1 MSSPSNLYA
10 EKIYAEHPQFLWALD
25 DQADYISIISDA
37 QRATST
43 WEIDNGT
50 SQSTEEL
57 TSAPFPDSVINK
69 ITPSSVFGGTFSVT
83 LVSPEIVS
91 VADLNET
98 LKTFAVG
105 SYFYTLSPFVLNVEI
120 GYRYYD
126 GAQDEYIDVLKS
138 YDASLTD
145 RWYFVSETFSPEETD
160 LPLRLVIK
168 INYIGEETV
177 SPSDCI
183 MYINGIT
190 FGQWC
195 EEFQSQ
201 SLGSES
207 IDLPSTIGL
216 DTCKVVEAKAYGL
229 AENYGYYFVN
239 QNALMA
245 KNFGVPLVFGSKNV
259 TKLYE
264 NPNKPSL
271 IIPSGGMMSESGK
284 YQKFSL
290 EFWIRTRNSSQE
302 LKRIV
307 GPIGSNDGIYINGPF
322 IVLKINESYSSY
334 YVGHWERPM
343 LIHWRY
349 SPEVS
354 SLLLNG
360 EEIISIQLDAD
371 SLYLPDSFSMD
382 GKSKDWMGFYAHEEI
397 QPIEIDCVALYNYL
411 VPLLVAKRRFVYG
424 QGVQYPENLNA
435 SYGGESVVFDYS
447 FADYTKNYNY
457 PDLGSWSQ
465 ASLDNIIVE
474 DNYLTVPSYDPPTII
489 IDSTIKT
496 QRELLLSCA
505 VSQNESDLF
514 LNLRPDTSWDSIN
527 SYLYFDDL
535 EASDLSMYGLY
546 GVFKKN
552 TSYTGEAQVLIRIE
566 DSRNQN
572 YFSIESVG
580 NDVRYI
586 FKYQTDEEQ
595 VLYEALSIPNDT
607 VFSVGLEIN
616 KFKNHFGN
624 NILSFF
630 NNYSSLNMYVGGTKE
645 FAKTFTGNIYKIG
658 ICSEKNINDIG
669 TLFNEIGVPKDYENI
684 FNLYSP
690 YVEYD
695 GGDADQNFWNYYIGQ
710 TQLNEDQYDETP
722 EVLENFSF
730 SPSSFV
736 NFTLQNHKPSI
747 GIVPKSYFGL
757 FYLDVDIKGSWKDY
771 IPLAYFAQFVT
782 DEKGDSRL
790 GLDFIQFNVN
800 YPAPTKF
807 KVSEVVDPD
816 GWSYSELQSQYSFP
830 LQRSYDSL
838 DNYLY
843 TGYQDYQDLAERSI
857 KSYYY
862 DTSDAILRT
871 FITFEYLE
879 TGVNASDG
887 FFVNQESVPKN
898 GVISPGSDWINT
910 KYEVVDNV
918 VIYPPKDVAFD
929 KLAIRVHF
937 EFDVDGIHNKPIKVK
952 TLQLASQAYNYNGGN
967 SIGTRF
973 GASVYPYV
981 NTGYYYNYKYQNP
994 ITVYKG
1000 SSPYLYLTRYS
1011 GLEVRG
1017 DYDPLINRGVA
1028 IQVNPNKAENYE
1040 VMAMQSLI
1048 RFNYDFFPYGSTQI
1062 MQINAK
1068 SKTIKFYM
1076 VADHPSG
1083 KRAKIYAIDA
1093 NTGMLYDGI
1102 SYYINGSV
1110 VKEPVINVGEWT
1122 MLGIGF
1128 PTVLNFKSYTG
1139 NIMINGPIIF
1149 DSLSYYQTTSLQ
1161 EIQQVEKRRWARV
1174 KFGLD
1179 GFLDWEY
1186 WTDFYV
1192 WKGVLVAS
1200 SSSYYGVN
1208 PADLYKAYTGTNK
1221 IIIDDTRPLRFKD
1234 YKYTAFQDLVWQAQI
1249 SDPV

>member
-25 DQADYISIISDA
+25 DQADYVSIISEA

-50 SQSTEEL
+50 SQATEEL
-57 TSAPFPDSVINK
+57 VSAPFPDSVINK
-69 ITPSSVFGGTFSVT
+69 ITPTSVFDGAFSVT
-83 LVSPEIVS
+83 LVSPNIITVS
-91 VADLNET
+91 ELNET
-98 LKTFAVG
+98 LKTFSVG
-105 SYFYTLSPFVLNVEI
+105 TYLYTLSPFALNVEI

-126 GAQDEYIDVLKS
+126 GAQDEYIDILKS

-145 RWYFVSETFSPEETD
+145 RWFFISETFSPEDTD
-160 LPLRLVIK
+160 LPIRLVIK
-168 INYIGEETV
+168 INYIGDGTI
-177 SPSDCI
+177 SPTDCI
-183 MYINGIT
+183 IYTNGIT

-201 SLGSES
+201 SLGAAS
-207 IDLPSTIGL
+207 INLPSTIAL
-216 DTCKVVEAKAYGL
+216 STSKVVEAKAYGL
-229 AENYGYYFVN
+229 AENYGYYLVN
-239 QNALMA
+239 QNALSA

-271 IIPSGGMMSESGK
+271 IIPSGGMMSDSGK

-290 EFWIRTRNSSQE
+290 EFWIRTKNSSNE

-307 GPIGSNDGIYINGPF
+307 GPISSDDGIYVNGPF
-322 IVLKINESYSSY
+322 LILKINNNYSSY
-334 YVGHWERPM
+334 YIGHWERPM

-360 EEIISIQLDAD
+360 EEVISIQLNAD
-371 SLYLPDSFSMD
+371 SLLLPESFNNS
-382 GKSKDWMGFYAHEEI
+382 GKSQDWIGFYAYEDI

-474 DNYLTVPSYDPPTII
+474 DNYLTVPKFDAPQII
-489 IDSTIKT
+489 TNSTTKT
-496 QRELLLSCA
+496 QTQILASCTT
-505 VSQNESDLF
+505 DTHGLF
-514 LNLRPDTSWDSIN
+514 LNLKPDTSWNSIS
-527 SYLYFDDL
+527 SYIYFDDL
-535 EASDLSMYGLY
+535 EASNLPIYGLY
-546 GVFKKN
+546 GIFKKKAN
-552 TSYTGEAQVLIRIE
+552 YTGDSQVLIRIE

-572 YFSIESVG
+572 YFSIESYQMG
-580 NDVRYI
+580 VRYL
-586 FKYQTDEEQ
+586 FKYNNDEQ
-595 VLYEALSIPNDT
+595 VLYEATSIDNDKR
-607 VFSVGLEIN
+607 FAVGIEIQ
-616 KFKNHFGN
+616 KFKNHFGG
-624 NILSFF
+624 NILAFF
-630 NNYSSLNMYVGGTKE
+630 NNTAPLKMYIGGTKE
-645 FAKTFTGNIYKIG
+645 FTKTFTGNIYKIG
-658 ICSEKNINDIG
+658 ICSEKNVKDVENLFNDIG
-669 TLFNEIGVPKDYENI
+669 IPKDYENI
-684 FNLYSP
+684 FSLYSWDID
-690 YVEYD
+690 YNGGESDQEFWDYYLNTED
-695 GGDADQNFWNYYIGQ
+695 GTFNAADFMP
-710 TQLNEDQYDETP
+710 TKLND
-722 EVLENFSF
+722 
-730 SPSSFV
+730 
-736 NFTLQNHKPSI
+736 HKPSVGI
-747 GIVPKSYFGL
+747 GPKSYFNN
-757 FYLDVDIKGSWKDY
+757 FYLDVDVKGSWKDY
-771 IPLAYFAQFVT
+771 IPLTYFAQFIT
-782 DEKGDSRL
+782 DEYGDSRL

-807 KVSEVVDPD
+807 KVSEIIDPD

-830 LQRSYDSL
+830 LQRSYDAL

-862 DTSDAILRT
+862 DTSDSILKT
-871 FITFEYLE
+871 YITFEYLE
-879 TGVNASDG
+879 TGANAVDG

-898 GVISPGSDWINT
+898 GVIKPGSDWINT

-918 VIYPPKDVAFD
+918 LIYPPSGVAFD
-929 KLAIRVHF
+929 KLAIRVHL
-937 EFDVDGIHNKPIKVK
+937 EFDVDGIYNKPIKVK
-952 TLQLASQAYNYNGGN
+952 SLQLASQAYNYDTANN
-967 SIGTRF
+967 IGTRF
-973 GASVYPYV
+973 GADVYPYV
-981 NTGYYYNYKYQNP
+981 NTGYYYNYKYRNP
-994 ITVYKG
+994 ITIYKG

-1011 GLEVRG
+1011 GLEIRG

-1028 IQVNPNKAENYE
+1028 IQVNANKAANYE

-1048 RFNYDFFPYGSTQI
+1048 RFNYDFFPYGATQI

-1068 SKTIKFYM
+1068 AKTIKFYM
-1076 VADHPSG
+1076 IADHPSG

-1093 NTGMLYDGI
+1093 STGTLYDGI

-1110 VKEPVINVGEWT
+1110 VKNPVINVGEWT

-1139 NIMINGPIIF
+1139 TIMINGPIIF

-1161 EIQQVEKRRWARV
+1161 EIQQVDKRRWARV

-1179 GFLDWEY
+1179 GLLDWEY